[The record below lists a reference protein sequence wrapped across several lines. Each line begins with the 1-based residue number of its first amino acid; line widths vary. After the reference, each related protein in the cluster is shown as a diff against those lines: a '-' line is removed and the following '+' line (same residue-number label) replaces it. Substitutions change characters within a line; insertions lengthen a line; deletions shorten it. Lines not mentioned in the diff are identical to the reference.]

1 MFFLT
6 FTLYYLLLRI
16 QDAAIEELARG
27 DPWAKH
33 EIYKIPAERV
43 IRYSFNPESL
53 DVDDSCSF
61 VQPSKSNNSWK
72 AEETIVKVQKEAF
85 THGAM
90 RHCFRMKMLNLPKG
104 ISGIRSNKS
113 GWKRAQNYVAKG
125 YLQQQSS
132 NGDSTAASATQI
144 DTSKEAR
151 EAVFNDIIL
160 QYEAANWAKKFND
173 KDPPKKIDFIRAY
186 VLEFPDREGS
196 PCFAIER
203 FISSRDEHGGGFFKH
218 NTNSGFVDD
227 ELGRVTPQVFSAYS
241 FYASKGTRL
250 IADIQ
255 GVGDLYTDPQVLSND
270 YRFGDGDLGPRGMAL
285 FFHSFR
291 HGSFADKM
299 GIPLFPL
306 SRNERKEHERDIH
319 NNNETTVIEETP
331 LDKFARLDRN
341 RMNRKSMFFGS
352 SEISSSLI
360 STNDAPT
367 ERRSNSSS
375 IRNMVSKSMRQS
387 MRNKSLGSSVWQRSH
402 SDTHEVEACLLVSTN
417 EPIFEYNVSGNLPKN
432 VVLGG
437 LRSTTMNTSHRP
449 IMLDDETKENLGKV
463 HYQLACLHGLGRFTE
478 EDQSSSAQ
486 SDKVLHHDAFSVL
499 FHLSHAASLRNVSA
513 CVALARV
520 RAGLTTTVSFL
531 LHTIVNVDFSD
542 AKELLV
548 RAMES
553 PSNPQGKA
561 AAGCLLY
568 QILEDEKSADITNDN
583 YHAVSIHQIEQII
596 EDTLQY
602 MEEAIVEKEEMKKNR
617 EKELSNESSSSL
629 LLKAGDKV
637 QANWFLEGNFYP
649 AEVVNVKEE
658 ENLVIVRYE
667 DDSEESLPM
676 DQVIG
681 DTTTTNNITRI
692 AEGQN
697 LPMTDSEALLGG
709 EENLDEK
716 YLYETYLLQAKLAEI
731 KKCQNNNREE
741 AILLY
746 NKAADGAMN
755 DGKMKWASEWSALAS
770 EL

>member
-1 MFFLT
+1 M
-6 FTLYYLLLRI
+6 
-16 QDAAIEELARG
+16 
-27 DPWAKH
+27 
-33 EIYKIPAERV
+33 

-53 DVDDSCSF
+53 DADDFCSL
-61 VQPSKSNNSWK
+61 VQPNSSSSSSSCCSKSWK

-104 ISGIRSNKS
+104 ISGIRLSKY
-113 GWKRAQNYVAKG
+113 GWKKAQNYVAKG
-125 YLQQQSS
+125 YLQKSDTSS
-132 NGDSTAASATQI
+132 TSAAQI

-160 QYEAANWAKKFND
+160 QYEAANWAKKFNE

-203 FISSRDEHGGGFFKH
+203 FISSRDVRGGGFFKH

-285 FFHSFR
+285 FFHTFR

-299 GIPLFPL
+299 GLPLFPL
-306 SRNERKEHERDIH
+306 SRNERKEHERDI
-319 NNNETTVIEETP
+319 NNTIHEKTTIEDKP

-341 RMNRKSMFFGS
+341 RMNRKSIFFGS
-352 SEISSSLI
+352 LKSSTKLI

-367 ERRSNSSS
+367 ERRSNLSS
-375 IRNMVSKSMRQS
+375 IRSTVSNSMRQS
-387 MRNKSLGSSVWQRSH
+387 MRNMSSSASLWQRSH
-402 SDTHEVEACLLVSTN
+402 SDTHEVEACLLVSTS
-417 EPIFEYNVSGNLPKN
+417 EPIFDYNVSGKLPQN
-432 VVLGG
+432 AVLGG

-449 IMLDDETKENLGKV
+449 IVIDEETKQNLGKV
-463 HYQLACLHGLGRFTE
+463 HYQLACLHGLNRFVE
-478 EDQSSSAQ
+478 EEQSIKPNEVQ
-486 SDKVLHHDAFSVL
+486 HDVFSVL
-499 FHLSHAASLRNVSA
+499 FHLSHAASLRNVAA

-542 AKELLV
+542 AKELLI

-568 QILEDEKSADITNDN
+568 QILQDEKSAETNDN
-583 YHAVSIHQIEQII
+583 YQAVSIHQIQQII
-596 EDTLQY
+596 DDTLKY
-602 MEEAIVEKEEMKKNR
+602 MEEARVEKEEMKKKR
-617 EKELSNESSSSL
+617 EKESSNESI
-629 LLKAGDKV
+629 LKAGDKV

-649 AEVVNVKEE
+649 AEVVDVKEA
-658 ENLVIVRYE
+658 ENIVSVRYE

-676 DQVIG
+676 DQVIIEK
-681 DTTTTNNITRI
+681 ITI
-692 AEGQN
+692 VEGQN
-697 LPMTDSEALLGG
+697 SPMTDSEALLGG

-716 YLYETYLLQAKLAEI
+716 CLYERYLLQAKLAEI
-731 KKCQNNNREE
+731 KKSQNKMDE
-741 AILLY
+741 ATVLY
-746 NKAADGAMN
+746 NIAADGAMN
-755 DGKMKWASEWSALAS
+755 DGKMKWASEWSALAT